1 MYVRR
6 EENEHGTGTSHHICD
21 TCGRGFDL
29 TPAVEPD
36 AVGWDNCLCDDCP
49 SYDPSRDCEPLF
61 MSNAEIARE
70 KDVVDIKYLRQR
82 KARKE

>member
-1 MYVRR
+1 MRDDSP
-6 EENEHGTGTSHHICD
+6 ND
-21 TCGRGFDL
+21 
-29 TPAVEPD
+29 D
-36 AVGWDNCLCDDCP
+36 A
-49 SYDPSRDCEPLF
+49 SRDCEPLF